1 MMKNLNFGANLS
13 LLSDA
18 KTRSLSAENPTGEPG
33 KGGMAE
39 TGTGANAAR
48 ELGKGRKVSPSVM
61 IEPGQILVIGDV
73 KGQGMIQS
81 IWFAGSTDRS
91 LVFRIYWDGCEKPS
105 VEAPLPAFFGFGY
118 NNNVDSMTGKFP
130 FLNSALLMVA
140 PNRGFNCYFE
150 MPFRKSFYITLENT
164 GVKRSY
170 SYYQI
175 NYCLTEIP
183 RNCGY
188 FCAQYRQAKPL
199 TAGNDYLL
207 ADGIK
212 GKGQFIGTSMSV
224 GLNGEGNWWG
234 EGEIK
239 FFMDGD
245 TEYPT
250 ICGTGTEDYF
260 CGAYDW
266 DLNGVYQTYS
276 GLYAGMFQV
285 IKPDGLYNSQQRFS
299 LYRWHVVDPIRFEK
313 DLRVTLQDLGWR
325 SDGRYLERRDDFMSV
340 AYYYLDHPDQNLP
353 KYPTP
358 NEIEVV

>member
-1 MMKNLNFGANLS
+1 MQDFNFTANLS
-13 LLSDA
+13 RMSNA

-33 KGGMAE
+33 KGAMAE
-39 TGTGANAAR
+39 TGMGANAAR
-48 ELGKGRKVSPSVM
+48 ELGRGRKIAPA
-61 IEPGQILVIGDV
+61 IQAQPGETVTIADI
-73 KGQGMIQS
+73 KGEGMIQS
-81 IWFAGSTDRS
+81 IWFAGSSERS
-91 LVFRIYWDGCEKPS
+91 LIFRVYWDGCEKPS
-105 VEAPLPAFFGFGY
+105 IEAPLPSFFAFGY
-118 NNNVDSMTGKFP
+118 NNNVDSATGRFP
-130 FLNSALLMVA
+130 FLNSALIMVA

-150 MPFRKSFYITLENT
+150 MPFRKGFRMTLENT
-164 GVKRSY
+164 GCKKTT

-175 NYCLTEIP
+175 NYCLTQVP
-183 RNCGY
+183 DDCGY

-199 TAGNDYLL
+199 TAGADYLV

-212 GKGQFIGTSMSV
+212 GKGQYIGTSMAV

-245 TEYPT
+245 TEFPT

-260 CGAYDW
+260 CGAYNW
-266 DLNGVYQTYS
+266 DLNGAYQTYS

-285 IKPDGLYNSQQRFS
+285 VKPDGLYSCQQRFS

-313 DLRVTLQDLGWR
+313 DLRITLQDLGWR

-340 AYYYLDHPDQNLP
+340 AYYYLDRPEQNLP
-353 KYPTP
+353 AYPTP
-358 NEIEVV
+358 NEIEAI